1 MQAGD
6 DCSLAQFWRVLPSL
20 RRSDIGLGVD
30 ASGGRTATLLGW
42 LITAVVA
49 LVFDADVLHAGC
61 LDVGEGGGVSVVAVD
76 SHERGAFGGGDVVE
90 DDVAFA
96 HGLAV
101 TARAIEF
108 SEISNCESAHAE
120 RASAVVLK
128 NFVSC
133 TEGTTA
139 LDGGGSAG
147 RLLFDGESILADL
160 RPPDVGQGTA
170 SEAVN
175 ALNLV
180 GTDDDVAEGSSFFE
194 VEDSIG

>member
-101 TARAIEF
+101 TARAIAFGAVGVSGVLARSIAKFFWELMKGR
-108 SEISNCESAHAE
+108 NGAAE
-120 RASAVVLK
+120 
-128 NFVSC
+128 
-133 TEGTTA
+133 
-139 LDGGGSAG
+139 
-147 RLLFDGESILADL
+147 GEK
-160 RPPDVGQGTA
+160 G
-170 SEAVN
+170 SEAPWQ
-175 ALNLV
+175 ATCAGYV
-180 GTDDDVAEGSSFFE
+180 GFPIRGVWSE
-194 VEDSIG
+194 VVR